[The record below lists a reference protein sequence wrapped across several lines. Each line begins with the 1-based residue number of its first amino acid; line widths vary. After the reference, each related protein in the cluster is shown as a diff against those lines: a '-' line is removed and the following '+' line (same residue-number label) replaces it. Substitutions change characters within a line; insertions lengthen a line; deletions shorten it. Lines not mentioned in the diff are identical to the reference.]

1 MQTTLEEKQNYREN
15 IIDIL
20 QDTLLCEKNMNFSL
34 FISDLINIIKNSEE
48 DYNFSIEKIKNEEQ
62 KINNVIFN
70 SICEKK
76 TRKSNITPNKYFE
89 KSKKQKGVIL
99 HSNPKPVEIKQK
111 SIITHNRYYTLG

>member
-48 DYNFSIEKIKNEEQ
+48 DYNFSIENIKNEEQ

>member
-15 IIDIL
+15 IINIL

-48 DYNFSIEKIKNEEQ
+48 DYN
-62 KINNVIFN
+62 FN

>member
-1 MQTTLEEKQNYREN
+1 MQTKLEEKQNNREN
-15 IIDIL
+15 IIDNL

-48 DYNFSIEKIKNEEQ
+48 DYNFSIENIKNEEQ

-111 SIITHNRYYTLG
+111 SIITHNRYSTLG

>member
-48 DYNFSIEKIKNEEQ
+48 DYNFSIENIKNEEQ

-111 SIITHNRYYTLG
+111 SIITHNRYSTLG

>member
-111 SIITHNRYYTLG
+111 SIITHNRYSTLG